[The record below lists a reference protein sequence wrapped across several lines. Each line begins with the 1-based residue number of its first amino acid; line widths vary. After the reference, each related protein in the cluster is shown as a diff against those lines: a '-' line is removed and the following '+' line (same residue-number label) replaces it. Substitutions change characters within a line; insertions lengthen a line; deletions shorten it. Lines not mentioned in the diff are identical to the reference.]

1 MTKHVISILCCA
13 VLLMSVFLSGCQVQ
27 NSQANSGSFAGL
39 SISAADCSYGGE
51 IRSVAATDQN
61 TVVFTLCRPDAAFLA
76 KIAHPIFAVQDRET
90 LNQAGGSSKALS
102 DSINGEGAFRL
113 KSYTPGKEAVLVPST
128 SYWGLPPKP
137 QTITL
142 RWVNDP
148 ITRYHEFQNNNGDV
162 LIDPPSGLIMIIR
175 ESEGLNEISKIGLN
189 TIFLGI
195 NNKVQP
201 FDNVKVRQALAQI
214 VNRQYIASN
223 YLVQGSETADQLI
236 PSRISPGYSDSIP
249 WYSTDSNAAKALLQE
264 AGFDFNQRLT
274 LAYPSQGVPGV
285 DTTSVIAQEL
295 KSELASI
302 GVTLDLKR
310 LSEAELRSAIAAG
323 SEQLYLSWLAADYPD
338 GLAFYEKA
346 FIHGADTVGGYYPE
360 LVAAVRELQAVTSAG
375 GRQLV
380 FDKANQMVKDLVPFI
395 PLGHSLTSVFVRN
408 TVSNLST
415 NGLFQNYASASVQSG
430 EILVYL
436 GDEPKSFWPADE
448 TDASTFTLTRLLY
461 DTLAAPSMDG
471 KSFDPLLAES
481 WESNQDLT
489 QWTFHLRYDVRFS
502 NSARFDANDVV
513 ASFSAIWDRSDPNH
527 KGRTGEFSVFQDLF
541 GHFIN

>member
-1 MTKHVISILCCA
+1 MTKQVISILCCA
-13 VLLMSVFLSGCQVQ
+13 VLLTSVFLSGCQVQ
-27 NSQANSGSFAGL
+27 NSQANNGSYAGL
-39 SISAADCSYGGE
+39 SVSAADCSYGGE

-76 KIAHPIFAVQDRET
+76 KLSHPIFAVQDREA
-90 LNQAGGSSKALS
+90 LNKAGGSSKALS
-102 DSINGEGAFRL
+102 DSIIGEGAYRL
-113 KSYTPGKEAVLVPST
+113 KSYTPGREAVLVPST

-175 ESEGLNEISKIGLN
+175 DSEDLNEISKIGLN

-201 FDNVKVRQALAQI
+201 LDNVKVRQALAQI

-223 YLVQGSETADQLI
+223 YLVQGSETASQLI
-236 PSRISPGYSDSIP
+236 PSRVSPGYSEGIG
-249 WYSTDSNAAKALLQE
+249 WYNTDANAARSLLQE
-264 AGFDFNQRLT
+264 AGFDFTQRLT
-274 LAYPSQGVPGV
+274 LAYPAGGVPGV
-285 DTTSVIAQEL
+285 DTTSIIAQEL

-302 GVTLDLKR
+302 GVMLDLKR
-310 LSEAELRSAIAAG
+310 LSEADLRSAISSG
-323 SEQLYLSWLAADYPD
+323 SEMLYLSWLTADYPD
-338 GLAFYEKA
+338 GLAFFEKA

-360 LVAAVRELQAVTSAG
+360 LVAVVRELQAVSSTDG
-375 GRQLV
+375 MQPV

-408 TVSNLST
+408 TVSNLAT
-415 NGLFQNYASASVQSG
+415 NGLFENFASASVQSG
-430 EILVYL
+430 EMLVYL
-436 GDEPKSFWPADE
+436 GDEPKSFWPSDE
-448 TDASTFTLTRLLY
+448 TDASTFTMTRLLY
-461 DTLAAPSMDG
+461 DTLITQNMDG

-481 WESNQDLT
+481 WESSKDLT

-502 NSARFDANDVV
+502 DAARFDANDVV

-541 GHFIN
+541 GQFIN